1 MKTCE
6 YAGPVF
12 AEPRSHPWVDTAG
25 SPECRY
31 YDLTSAPEHIRS
43 SLEDFRPWSHY
54 GAIEEFY
61 LLLTALNHPK
71 SILETNDCVFTG
83 PETNEN
89 PGFLKSLQCT
99 GRVMVLFRKLKRN
112 TVKGEIEWLTNQLH
126 LHLASLDPDFPWG
139 VVGTTIVPV
148 RYLAL
153 AKSNGRRKA
162 KRRGSAG
169 TATRGRQFGSQLMI
183 SFWAW
188 GNSEAETM
196 LNLGRLMKNLSQA
209 LRHMSVLATASG

>member
-6 YAGPVF
+6 YAGAVF
-12 AEPRSHPWVDTAG
+12 TDPSSHPWVDTAG

-31 YDLTSAPEHIRS
+31 YDLTSTPEHIRS

-54 GAIEEFY
+54 EAIEDFY
-61 LLLTALNHPK
+61 LLLTALNHPN
-71 SILETNDCVFTG
+71 SVLESNDCAFTG
-83 PETNEN
+83 PQVNEN
-89 PGFLKSLQCT
+89 PGFRKSLQCT

-112 TVKGEIEWLTNQLH
+112 TVPGEIEWLTNQLH
-126 LHLASLDPDFPWG
+126 LHLVNLDPDLLWG

-153 AKSNGRRKA
+153 AESQG
-162 KRRGSAG
+162 
-169 TATRGRQFGSQLMI
+169 QQLGSQLMI

-188 GNSEAETM
+188 GNSEEET
-196 LNLGRLMKNLSQA
+196 LSNLGRLMKNLSRS
-209 LRHMSVLATASG
+209 LRHISAMAASSG

>member
-1 MKTCE
+1 MKTYE
-6 YAGPVF
+6 DAGDVF
-12 AEPRSHPWVDTAG
+12 TQPRTHPWVDTAG

-31 YDLTSAPEHIRS
+31 DDQTSAPEHIRS
-43 SLEDFRPWSHY
+43 SLEDFRPWRHY

-112 TVKGEIEWLTNQLH
+112 TVQGEIEWLTNQLH
-126 LHLASLDPDFPWG
+126 LHLANLDPDFGWG
-139 VVGTTIVPV
+139 VVGTTVVPV

-153 AKSNGRRKA
+153 AESNG
-162 KRRGSAG
+162 
-169 TATRGRQFGSQLMI
+169 QQLGSQLMI
-183 SFWAW
+183 SFWGW

-209 LRHMSVLATASG
+209 LRHMSALATASG

>member
-6 YAGPVF
+6 YAGDVF
-12 AEPRSHPWVDTAG
+12 TEPRSHPWVDTAG

-31 YDLTSAPEHIRS
+31 YDLTSAPEHIRT

-54 GAIEEFY
+54 QAIEDFY
-61 LLLTALNHPK
+61 LLLTALNHPE
-71 SILETNDCVFTG
+71 STLESNDCAFTG
-83 PETNEN
+83 PQINEN
-89 PGFLKSLQCT
+89 SGFLKSLQCT

-112 TVKGEIEWLTNQLH
+112 TLQGEIERLTYQLH
-126 LHLASLDPDFPWG
+126 CHLANLDPDFRWG
-139 VVGTTIVPV
+139 VIGTTIVPV

-153 AKSNGRRKA
+153 AESNG
-162 KRRGSAG
+162 
-169 TATRGRQFGSQLMI
+169 QQLGSQLMI

-196 LNLGRLMKNLSQA
+196 LNLERLLKNLSQA
-209 LRHMSVLATASG
+209 LRHVSTLVATSG

>member
-1 MKTCE
+1 MKTHE
-6 YAGPVF
+6 YAGDVF
-12 AEPRSHPWVDTAG
+12 TQPRSHPWVDTAG

-89 PGFLKSLQCT
+89 PGFLKSFQCT

-112 TVKGEIEWLTNQLH
+112 TVQGEIEWLTNQLH
-126 LHLASLDPDFPWG
+126 LHLANLDPDFGWG
-139 VVGTTIVPV
+139 VVGTTVVPV

-153 AKSNGRRKA
+153 AESNG
-162 KRRGSAG
+162 
-169 TATRGRQFGSQLMI
+169 QQLGSQLMI
-183 SFWAW
+183 SFWGW

-209 LRHMSVLATASG
+209 LRHMSALATASG

>member
-12 AEPRSHPWVDTAG
+12 TEPRSHPWVDAAG

-31 YDLTSAPEHIRS
+31 YDLTAAPELIRS

-54 GAIEEFY
+54 EAIEDFY

-71 SILETNDCVFTG
+71 SSLESNDCAFTG
-83 PETNEN
+83 PHTNEN
-89 PGFLKSLQCT
+89 PGFRKSLQCT

-112 TVKGEIEWLTNQLH
+112 TVQGEIEWLTNQLH
-126 LHLASLDPDFPWG
+126 LHLVNLDTDLLWG

-148 RYLAL
+148 RFLAL
-153 AKSNGRRKA
+153 DESQGHDL
-162 KRRGSAG
+162 
-169 TATRGRQFGSQLMI
+169 GSQLMI
-183 SFWAW
+183 SFGAW
-188 GNSEAETM
+188 GISEVDSL
-196 LNLGRLMKNLSQA
+196 LNLGRLLKNLSRS
-209 LRHMSVLATASG
+209 LRHISAMATSSG

>member
-6 YAGPVF
+6 YAGVVF

-31 YDLTSAPEHIRS
+31 YDLTSTPEHIRS

-54 GAIEEFY
+54 RAIEYFY
-61 LLLTALNHPK
+61 LLLTALNQPE
-71 SILETNDCVFTG
+71 STLESNDCAFTG
-83 PETNEN
+83 PQKNEN
-89 PGFLKSLQCT
+89 PEFNKSLQCT
-99 GRVMVLFRKLKRN
+99 GRVMLLFRKLERN
-112 TVKGEIEWLTNQLH
+112 TVQGEIESLTNQLH
-126 LHLASLDPDFPWG
+126 HYLANGDPDFRWG
-139 VVGTTIVPV
+139 VIGTTIVPV

-153 AKSNGRRKA
+153 SESNGRQL
-162 KRRGSAG
+162 G
-169 TATRGRQFGSQLMI
+169 TQLMI

-196 LNLGRLMKNLSQA
+196 LNLGTLLKNLARA
-209 LRHMSVLATASG
+209 LRHVSAPATTSG

>member
-6 YAGPVF
+6 YAGAVF
-12 AEPRSHPWVDTAG
+12 TDPRSHPWVDTAG
-25 SPECRY
+25 SPECVY
-31 YDLTSAPEHIRS
+31 YDLTSTPEHIRS

-54 GAIEEFY
+54 EAIEDFY

-71 SILETNDCVFTG
+71 SALESNDCAFTG
-83 PETNEN
+83 PQTNEN
-89 PGFLKSLQCT
+89 PD
-99 GRVMVLFRKLKRN
+99 FR
-112 TVKGEIEWLTNQLH
+112 
-126 LHLASLDPDFPWG
+126 WG

-153 AKSNGRRKA
+153 AERNGQ
-162 KRRGSAG
+162 
-169 TATRGRQFGSQLMI
+169 QFGSQLMI

-196 LNLGRLMKNLSQA
+196 LNVARLMKNLSQA
-209 LRHMSVLATASG
+209 LLHVSALATASG

>member
-1 MKTCE
+1 MKTYE
-6 YAGPVF
+6 YAGDVF
-12 AEPRSHPWVDTAG
+12 TQPRSHPWVDTAG

-54 GAIEEFY
+54 EAIEDFY

-89 PGFLKSLQCT
+89 PGFRKSLQCT
-99 GRVMVLFRKLKRN
+99 GRVLVLFRNLKRN
-112 TVKGEIEWLTNQLH
+112 TVQGEIEWLTNQLH
-126 LHLASLDPDFPWG
+126 LHLANLDPDFGWG
-139 VVGTTIVPV
+139 VVGTTVVPV

-153 AKSNGRRKA
+153 AESNG
-162 KRRGSAG
+162 
-169 TATRGRQFGSQLMI
+169 QQLGSQLMI

-196 LNLGRLMKNLSQA
+196 LNLGRLMKNLSQS
-209 LRHMSVLATASG
+209 LRHVSTLATVSG